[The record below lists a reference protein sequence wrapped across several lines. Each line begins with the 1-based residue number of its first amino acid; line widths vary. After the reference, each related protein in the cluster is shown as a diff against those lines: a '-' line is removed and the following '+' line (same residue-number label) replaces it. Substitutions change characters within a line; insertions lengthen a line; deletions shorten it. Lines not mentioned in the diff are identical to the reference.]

1 MDNDNLQ
8 VLLFADILLQQ
19 EVFRIQ
25 SLCICVKTMV
35 MGFLIFDLEVSM
47 ETAPLRARFT
57 ATVIK
62 DPQPPSDW
70 STEHLF

>member
-1 MDNDNLQ
+1 
-8 VLLFADILLQQ
+8 
-19 EVFRIQ
+19 
-25 SLCICVKTMV
+25 MV

-47 ETAPLRARFT
+47 GNRTLQARFT

-62 DPQPPSDW
+62 DPQPRSDW